1 MKKPIF
7 MYEEE
12 SQSEKLARKSKETPI
27 FPIAIAG
34 LVTAVGYGV
43 YKFNK
48 RGKMSPSV
56 FLMQLRVGAQGV
68 AVGALTLGL
77 LYTMV
82 NEHILKKKQ

>member
-1 MKKPIF
+1 MNIELF
-7 MYEEE
+7 FF
-12 SQSEKLARKSKETPI
+12 A
-27 FPIAIAG
+27 AIAG
-34 LVTAVGYGV
+34 LAAAVGYGA

-48 RGKMSPSV
+48 KGKMSTSV

-82 NEHILKKKQ
+82 NEHILKKK